1 MKLNY
6 QNVFFNKI
14 PFYLTFLIPF
24 FLVSGPFLSDLAISI
39 CAVIFLINS
48 YKNNLIYYYKN
59 IFFYIFISFYIY
71 LNISALISDNIL
83 FSLKTSLPYL
93 RFGIFVLSTWYLLN
107 TNNKLLKYF
116 FYCFLFVFLFLEF
129 DGIYQFIFKHNI
141 FNYPLTDPFRV
152 SSLFGNELILGS
164 FLSRNYPLFFGLF
177 LFLIEQKKLSKKI
190 TLVSYIVLILLP
202 ILIFMSGERSSFFYF
217 CLASIYTLL
226 FFPKK
231 NIIAIFLFSLFLI
244 FIGIFIDK
252 VINKD
257 VMRFSDRIIYQT
269 LSQLTFKSET
279 SKRLNLFSTT
289 HEEHYR
295 SALKIFKDNVILGAG
310 PKSFRLKCSEQKYLV
325 SNTSCITHPHNTYI
339 QILSETG
346 IIGFLFVFLTFMT
359 LCVTSFRMIYSKYF
373 LGSYINPLK
382 ICLLACFLIT
392 LWPLVPSGNFFTNW
406 LNVVYYLPVGFF
418 LWVIKVKK
426 SDESI
431 KC

>member
-14 PFYLTFLIPF
+14 PFYLTFLIPI

-71 LNISALISDNIL
+71 LNISALLSDKIL

-129 DGIYQFIFKHNI
+129 DGIYQFIFKHNL
-141 FNYPLTDPFRV
+141 FNYPLVDPFRV

-177 LFLIEQKKLSKKI
+177 LFLIEQKKLSKRI
-190 TLVSYIVLILLP
+190 TLVSCIVIILLP

-217 CLASIYTLL
+217 CLASIYILL
-226 FFPKK
+226 FFPKR

-244 FIGIFIDK
+244 LVGIFIDK
-252 VINKD
+252 IISKD
-257 VMRFSDRIIYQT
+257 VKRFSDRIINQT
-269 LSQLTFKSET
+269 LSQLNFQSEA
-279 SKRLNLFSTT
+279 SKRLNVFSTT

-295 SALKIFKDNVILGAG
+295 SALKIFKDHAIFGAG

-339 QILSETG
+339 QLLSETG
-346 IIGFLFVFLTFMT
+346 IIGFLFVFLTFIA
-359 LCVTSFRMIYSKYF
+359 LCLISFRIIYNKYF
-373 LGSYINPLK
+373 LGIYLNPFK
-382 ICLLACFLIT
+382 ICLLSSFLIT

-418 LWVIKVKK
+418 LWTTKTRECK
-426 SDESI
+426 DN
-431 KC
+431 

>member
-14 PFYLTFLIPF
+14 PFYLTFLIPI
-24 FLVSGPFLSDLAISI
+24 FLVSGPFLSDLAITI
-39 CAVIFLINS
+39 CAIIFLINS

-71 LNISALISDNIL
+71 LNISALISNNIL

-116 FYCFLFVFLFLEF
+116 FFSLLFTFLFLEL
-129 DGIYQFIFKHNI
+129 DGIYQFIFKYNL
-141 FNYPLTDPFRV
+141 FNYPLVDPYRV

-177 LFLIEQKKLSKKI
+177 LFLIEKKKLSKRI
-190 TLVSYIVLILLP
+190 TLVSYIILILLP

-217 CLASIYTLL
+217 CLALIYILL
-226 FFPKK
+226 FFPKR
-231 NIIAIFLFSLFLI
+231 NIVIIFLFSLFLI
-244 FIGIFIDK
+244 ITGILLDK
-252 VINKD
+252 TISKD
-257 VMRFSDRIIYQT
+257 VKRFSDRIINQT
-269 LSQLTFKSET
+269 LSQLKYKLEDTR
-279 SKRLNLFSTT
+279 RLNIFSIT

-295 SALKIFKDNVILGAG
+295 SAFRIFKDHIIFGAG

-325 SNTSCITHPHNTYI
+325 SNYSCVSHPHNTYV
-339 QILSETG
+339 QLLSETG

-359 LCVTSFRMIYSKYF
+359 LCGISFKMFYNKYF
-373 LGSYINPLK
+373 LSSYISPLK
-382 ICLLACFLIT
+382 ICLFASFLIT

-406 LNVVYYLPVGFF
+406 LNIIYYLPVGFF
-418 LWVIKVKK
+418 LWTFHKK
-426 SDESI
+426 S
-431 KC
+431 